1 MIRLSSY
8 AKVLCSSLAVL
19 CTFAV
24 PIAQAQITHEFNTV
38 FRRLLDSDEDDPPL
52 ISRGDLCLITPA
64 AGEGIPAIWHE
75 QPVIVFAP
83 GIIEKIALRDEAAYD
98 PNDPYKSFWQHR
110 PDPTAS
116 HVIYDGEPLQSGRIY
131 RLDIY
136 LDADAKSPTEFPD
149 FGLLSENSRQIINDE
164 LAAEELPKDMD
175 LPVEELVAVQRA
187 DYFIEQGLRLD
198 AIQAL
203 FNVETPSPELAAIQQ
218 QMIEAACTPQEQS

>member
-1 MIRLSSY
+1 MIRSSSY

-19 CTFAV
+19 STFTV
-24 PIAQAQITHEFNTV
+24 PMAEAQVAQEFNNV

-52 ISRGDLCLITPA
+52 ISRGELCLITPA

-83 GIIEKIALRDEAAYD
+83 GKIEKIALRDEAAYD
-98 PNDPYKSFWQHR
+98 PNDPYKSFWQHS

-136 LDADAKSPTEFPD
+136 VDADAESPTQFPD
-149 FGLLSENSRQIINDE
+149 FGLLSENSRQIINSE
-164 LAAEELPKDMD
+164 LAAAELPKDSD
-175 LPVEELVAVQRA
+175 IPVEELLAVQRA
-187 DYFIEQGLRLD
+187 DYFIEQGLQLD

-203 FNVETPSPELAAIQQ
+203 FNVETPSPELVAIQQ
-218 QMIEAACTPQEQS
+218 QMIEATCAP